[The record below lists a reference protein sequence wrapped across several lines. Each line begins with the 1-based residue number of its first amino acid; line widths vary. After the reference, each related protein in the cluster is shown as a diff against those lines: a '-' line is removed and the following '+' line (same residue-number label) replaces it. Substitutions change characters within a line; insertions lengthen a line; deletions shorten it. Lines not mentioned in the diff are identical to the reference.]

1 MDSLYSWIKLQLQH
15 QRLSATSL
23 CLQIFYGHAFFM
35 TCIKHSASCG
45 LRKCNKKGLSN
56 ITLERKGTNCL
67 LVTIQLFCFMGLF
80 EITIQIIFQFHGQKF
95 PCLSFSIFLGLSQ
108 CFNFWCSTRQD
119 TLVMTFIYTWSS
131 PHNLKYYYFL
141 PHLFKR
147 DLSKKEEK
155 NVSPPTFLLF
165 WSQINKSV
173 WSKFKGY
180 S

>member
-1 MDSLYSWIKLQLQH
+1 MGRKTTFQNLMTIEQISNYTKCPQYVKTEFGGRVSIQFTIIDSRVRVDSLYSWIKLQLQH

-80 EITIQIIFQFHGQKF
+80 EITIQIIFQFHGEKF

-119 TLVMTFIYTWSS
+119 TLVMTFYLYLVFTS
-131 PHNLKYYYFL
+131 
-141 PHLFKR
+141 
-147 DLSKKEEK
+147 
-155 NVSPPTFLLF
+155 
-165 WSQINKSV
+165 
-173 WSKFKGY
+173 
-180 S
+180 